1 MDCRG
6 TRRYAVL
13 FRLPGLKF
21 LDFQA
26 VKDLERAE
34 AKKRGKFTAVA
45 KPKAA
50 AGAADDGASTEV
62 DISVQ
67 LLALRPL
74 QASSVPS
81 ILCPIP

>member
-1 MDCRG
+1 MLLKISFRMDCRG

-26 VKDLERAE
+26 VKQPELAE

-45 KPKAA
+45 KPKGAASAGGAA
-50 AGAADDGASTEV
+50 ASAEV
-62 DISVQ
+62 NPCATALQ
-67 LLALRPL
+67 LLGL
-74 QASSVPS
+74 
-81 ILCPIP
+81 